1 MLAVTRGLKHRFRI
15 LQFSRQMKRDAYFG
29 EIFVFKDVLYG
40 TYIATPWVHSPGYWG
55 LNPGIS
61 NLVQYAIPKELGFA
75 ISHLLTAFGIPGT
88 VCSSLRRGAGNHRW
102 PRFSGERETGG
113 HGPSANAQRHVSFF
127 GNRGGGNK
135 IAEG

>member
-1 MLAVTRGLKHRFRI
+1 MRCEGKLLEKREETFALLLRVNGNSSMLAVTRGLKRRFRI

-61 NLVQYAIPKELGFA
+61 NLVQYCN
-75 ISHLLTAFGIPGT
+75 S
-88 VCSSLRRGAGNHRW
+88 
-102 PRFSGERETGG
+102 
-113 HGPSANAQRHVSFF
+113 
-127 GNRGGGNK
+127 
-135 IAEG
+135 